1 VGRGTTTPSR
11 RLVSATCLA
20 AAAIACSASPST
32 TTSTPQHHP
41 VSFQERAV
49 LAIGSPSDRAFHG
62 LEPVC
67 RKTEG
72 CPGVAIDPSD
82 DVVAIDRS
90 GNWLHLGPAVITGE
104 DVASARAVQTGGTPT
119 HPVIEWAVGFE
130 LAPEGATAFADATA
144 AAVVQPTPRNQIAI
158 VIDGVVIASPVV
170 QTTITDGRGVIAG
183 DYTESVA
190 EALAA
195 SIGPVS
201 VSS

>member
-1 VGRGTTTPSR
+1 V
-11 RLVSATCLA
+11 
-20 AAAIACSASPST
+20 AIACSTSPST
-32 TTSTPQHHP
+32 TTGTPQRHP

-49 LAIGSPSDRAFHG
+49 LAIGSPGDRSFQG

-67 RKTEG
+67 RKTVG

-104 DVASARAVQTGGTPT
+104 DVASTRATPAGGARTN
-119 HPVIEWAVGFE
+119 PVIEWAVDFE
-130 LAPEGATAFADATA
+130 LTPEGATAFAEATTA
-144 AAVVQPTPRNQIAI
+144 AVAQPTPRNQIAI

-170 QTTITDGRGVIAG
+170 QSPITGGKGEIVG
-183 DYTESVA
+183 DYTRSVA

-195 SIGPVS
+195 SISPTS

>member
-1 VGRGTTTPSR
+1 V
-11 RLVSATCLA
+11 
-20 AAAIACSASPST
+20 AIACSASPST
-32 TTSTPQHHP
+32 TTSTPQRHP

-49 LAIGSPSDRAFHG
+49 LAIGSPSDRVFRG

-67 RKTEG
+67 RKTVG

-104 DVASARAVQTGGTPT
+104 EVVSARAVQTGGTQT
-119 HPVIEWAVGFE
+119 NPVIEWAVDYE
-130 LAPEGATAFADATA
+130 LTPEGATAFAGATTA
-144 AAVVQPTPRNQIAI
+144 AVAQPTPRNQVAI
-158 VIDGVVIASPVV
+158 VIDGVVVASPVV
-170 QTTITDGRGVIAG
+170 QSPITGGRGMIAG

-195 SIGPVS
+195 SISPAS